1 MNYIFLLFM
10 NIENFKSL
18 FIIIVVLSSYIN
30 YLMVFFLKSN
40 TITYKFN
47 IINSINQQTFLHISM
62 KIEKELL
69 KLRK

>member
-1 MNYIFLLFM
+1 M